1 MERQSLYQLLTR
13 SFGFVPTEG
22 QRTVLY
28 HLAAFLLSEKP
39 SPTYLLQGY
48 AGTGKTTLV
57 TTLVKTLPMI
67 GMWYQLMAPT
77 GRAAK
82 VLSGYTGKNAS
93 TIHRKI
99 YRFQQYADGSLRMT
113 RAENK
118 AKNTLFI
125 VDECSMISDERSNGR
140 SLLDDLIN
148 YVFSGENCKL
158 LLIGDNAQLP
168 PVGLENSPAND
179 INVLKHG
186 FGLTVA
192 AYELTEVM
200 RQEEESGILWNA
212 TALRQTLRP
221 LTPLRALMTAPIELP
236 LFNVNNFSDIHRIE
250 PQEFEE
256 LLWQK
261 FGDKTSNEAVIIC
274 RSNKRA
280 NMYNQAVRA
289 RILQE
294 EGEIST
300 GDKLMVVKN
309 NYFWT
314 DEDQKISFIAN
325 GDMIELMRINNTE
338 EMYGFHFADVEIQLT
353 DYQEEPNLSVKIL
366 LETLTSDSPAMT
378 QEESDRLYH
387 AVEEDY
393 MDIPNRRD
401 RCKAMRQNPYF
412 NALQVKFG
420 YALTCHKTQGGQWPT
435 VFLDAPFFPDAET
448 HGCASLQVSDLRW
461 FYTAVTRAQKQLY
474 FVNFQ
479 DEYFFSSSFRLK

>member
-168 PVGLENSPAND
+168 PVGWENSPAND

-366 LETLTSDSPAMT
+366 LETLTSDSPALT

-474 FVNFQ
+474 FVNF
-479 DEYFFSSSFRLK
+479 DDNYFM